1 MPLVAPIIGL
11 RDAAWVD
18 AWWDAG
24 TRLGVDW
31 GKVPFGP
38 LVRAPSR
45 EGTLMCR
52 RCSFTEASSILVTA
66 LDLDPKAGVSSHSL
80 KATTLVWGGRRGFP
94 EREALLLGHHTT
106 GQNSHA
112 VYARELLSAPLRLYA
127 SMLLEVKSGKFRPDT
142 TRSGWL
148 DESARVV
155 PASQDFAAEVSFPQ
169 LGAGSANQDYAD
181 SFYEPSLPSVEMP
194 EGGEAHKSPPVTS
207 CASSFECVGEPGE
220 AEGPFGESCHSA
232 PEPCLGES
240 EAAGVGSEGD
250 ETSASSSSS
259 TTSSESEGEAEE
271 NTLGRAGV
279 SQAFEVE
286 GPLWQHVKT
295 KMLHKAAGSEQAT
308 RTKCGRRTGNAYV
321 RLPGAMA
328 RWPRCSLCFKHE
340 IIANKG
346 DLL

>member
-1 MPLVAPIIGL
+1 M
-11 RDAAWVD
+11 
-18 AWWDAG
+18 
-24 TRLGVDW
+24 
-31 GKVPFGP
+31 
-38 LVRAPSR
+38 
-45 EGTLMCR
+45 
-52 RCSFTEASSILVTA
+52 
-66 LDLDPKAGVSSHSL
+66 
-80 KATTLVWGGRRGFP
+80 VWGGRRGFP
-94 EREALLLGHHTT
+94 EREALLLGHRTT

-112 VYARELLSAPLRLYA
+112 VYARELLSALLRLYA
-127 SMLLEVKSGKFRPDT
+127 SMLLEVLSGKFRPDT

-155 PASQDFAAEVSFPQ
+155 PASQDFAAEVS
-169 LGAGSANQDYAD
+169 L
-181 SFYEPSLPSVEMP
+181 SLPSVEMP

-207 CASSFECVGEPGE
+207 CASSFECVGGPGE

-259 TTSSESEGEAEE
+259 ATSSESEGKAEE

-321 RLPGAMA
+321 RLPGAVA

-340 IIANKG
+340 IITNQG
-346 DLL
+346 DLLRALDAVRA